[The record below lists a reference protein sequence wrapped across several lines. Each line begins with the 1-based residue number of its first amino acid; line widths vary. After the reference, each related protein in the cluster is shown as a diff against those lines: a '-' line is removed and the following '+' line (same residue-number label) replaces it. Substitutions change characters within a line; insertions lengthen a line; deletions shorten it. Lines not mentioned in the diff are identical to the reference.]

1 MGPKKYIPLLMLIA
15 LIWVLAAPAMAVSR
29 ANIVVKTVLASQ
41 GPRYIDPNLSALIK
55 ELQSVFRYSSYRLL
69 SQDSMK
75 LGMREKGKVLLP
87 GNRVLKI
94 TPVQIKGDRI
104 QLGLVIFKKKK
115 QIFKTVIQLLNNSS
129 IIVGGPKHKGGY
141 LLFVIFSSF

>member
-1 MGPKKYIPLLMLIA
+1 MGPKKFMPLLMLIA
-15 LIWVLAAPAMAVSR
+15 IIWGLAAPAMAGSK

-41 GPRYIDPNLSALIK
+41 GPKFIDPNLSALVK

-69 SQDSMK
+69 GQNSMN
-75 LGMREKGKVLLP
+75 LGMTEKGKVMLP

-94 TPVQIKGDRI
+94 TPLRIKGDRI
-104 QLGLVIFKKKK
+104 QLGLVIYKKKK

-129 IIVGGPKHKGGY
+129 IIVGGPRHKGGY
-141 LLFVIFSSF
+141 LLFIIFSSF